1 MKRHLTYYI
10 TKEKEGMKILSFLL
24 EQGYSTQN
32 ITNLKK
38 IPQSIL
44 RNGTWAYVNE
54 ALNAEDKLEV
64 FVVEETSSP
73 NIVATPMDLDIV
85 YEDEDILVI
94 NKPAG
99 LPVHPSQ
106 NHYTDTLANGVM
118 HHFESQG
125 ISYVFR
131 CMNRLDKDTSG
142 LVLLAKH
149 MVSGAILSTMVQKR
163 QIKREYVALVA
174 GKTPETGIVDKPIG
188 RVEGSTIERK
198 IDFENG
204 KRAVTH
210 FTRLDY
216 NEKQDASKLLLWLE
230 TGRTHQ
236 IRVHMKSEG
245 HPLFGDYIYWTESPS
260 SKMNRQALHS
270 YCLTFNHPI
279 TGKEMVF
286 TAKEPEDM
294 SWFLEKNKSKKEVE
308 IHK

>member
-1 MKRHLTYYI
+1 MKRHFTYHI
-10 TKEKEGMKILSFLL
+10 TKEKEGTKILSFLL
-24 EQGYSTQN
+24 EKGFSAQN

-54 ALNAEDKLEV
+54 VLGDGDILEV
-64 FVVEETSSP
+64 FIVENDSSH
-73 NIVATPMDLDIV
+73 NIVATPMKLDIV
-85 YEDEDILVI
+85 HEDEDILVI

-106 NHYTDTLANGVM
+106 NHFTDTLANGVM
-118 HHFESQG
+118 HYFTFQG
-125 ISYVFR
+125 IPYVFR

-163 QIKREYVALVA
+163 QIKREYLALVA
-174 GKTPETGIVDKPIG
+174 GKTAESGVIDKPIG

-198 IDFENG
+198 IDEKEG

-210 FTRLDY
+210 FTRLVYD
-216 NEKQDASKLLLWLE
+216 EKQDASKLLLWLE

-245 HPLFGDYIYWTESPS
+245 HPLFGDYIYWPENK
-260 SKMNRQALHS
+260 KMERQALHS
-270 YCLTFNHPI
+270 YRLSFKHPI
-279 TGKEMVF
+279 TGEQLIF
-286 TAKEPEDM
+286 TANEPADM
-294 SWFLEKNKSKKEVE
+294 QWLGRK
-308 IHK
+308 